1 MSLRFSCILLLF
13 LIIRTVVAAQ
23 TGCPGCTIDLPNNLP
38 SDTVF
43 LQDAEI
49 GFKNRS
55 YDFNISFRLPKSTTP
70 VSVLDPSVPGGLPID
85 EIKINGLSNVPLG
98 LNWEINQ
105 TLFNP
110 SNQTDGCL
118 RICGTPEVT
127 GYFLVEVNLTASVF
141 GIQQESAFTFPLEIL
156 PELPAGDPLVLF
168 NNIGC
173 DSLNVVFVNNIQSNG
188 MAGFSY
194 FWEFGNGLTS
204 MEENPGPMIFKDTVE
219 YIVRFQAII
228 DTSSYQFNA
237 LRVLEVGCSDFAFP
251 PFISGN
257 PDLYF
262 VLKDELG
269 NRVYTSETK
278 SDASV
283 PTSFSLDFE
292 LLDTAYTIEVWDDD
306 TGLGGSDDFCGEVA
320 LKRENVDTLRN
331 GNLTVIPVIF
341 HPVLE
346 INDFDTI
353 SVFKSPDP
361 VPFFPNALQLNCQDS
376 FYLTTSGIFVDWF
389 FESNFIENSDSL
401 LVELPGSYYN
411 VFTNSSTGC
420 FARSDSI
427 NVLAESYPPT
437 PFFINDNNEL
447 VYTDTSGILP
457 SWHFQWFL
465 NGDILP
471 DETGL
476 SVCARSSGTYGLMIT
491 DTISGCSSFFDSN
504 IAWNPNVDCFSSTRN
519 LITYEALSFYPNPSS
534 NIIRIRNGSFQL
546 TNQVA
551 IFNVEG
557 ILVKFLIDFKQEED
571 IDVSKL
577 APGRYFVRLV
587 DSNSISFGSFLKI

>member
-1 MSLRFSCILLLF
+1 M
-13 LIIRTVVAAQ
+13 
-23 TGCPGCTIDLPNNLP
+23 
-38 SDTVF
+38 
-43 LQDAEI
+43 
-49 GFKNRS
+49 
-55 YDFNISFRLPKSTTP
+55 
-70 VSVLDPSVPGGLPID
+70 
-85 EIKINGLSNVPLG
+85 
-98 LNWEINQ
+98 
-105 TLFNP
+105 
-110 SNQTDGCL
+110 
-118 RICGTPEVT
+118 T
-127 GYFLVEVNLTASVF
+127 GYFRVEVNLTASVF

-401 LVELPGSYYN
+401 LVELLGPIIMFLLTALQAALHG
-411 VFTNSSTGC
+411 
-420 FARSDSI
+420 
-427 NVLAESYPPT
+427 L
-437 PFFINDNNEL
+437 
-447 VYTDTSGILP
+447 IL
-457 SWHFQWFL
+457 
-465 NGDILP
+465 
-471 DETGL
+471 
-476 SVCARSSGTYGLMIT
+476 
-491 DTISGCSSFFDSN
+491 
-504 IAWNPNVDCFSSTRN
+504 
-519 LITYEALSFYPNPSS
+519 
-534 NIIRIRNGSFQL
+534 
-546 TNQVA
+546 
-551 IFNVEG
+551 
-557 ILVKFLIDFKQEED
+557 
-571 IDVSKL
+571 
-577 APGRYFVRLV
+577 
-587 DSNSISFGSFLKI
+587 